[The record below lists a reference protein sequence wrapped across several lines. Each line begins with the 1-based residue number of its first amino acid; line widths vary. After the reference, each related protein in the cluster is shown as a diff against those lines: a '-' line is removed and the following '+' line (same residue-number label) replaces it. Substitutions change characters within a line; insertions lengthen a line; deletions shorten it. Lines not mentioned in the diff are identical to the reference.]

1 MLLIMKN
8 KNIVIVLAV
17 VVILAVLGGGYFL
30 FAKKSSSSSKNQTQQ
45 TQDSMNAQTLDPDAI
60 GLSLSATPGNK
71 KIQFKISKL
80 SGITAIEY
88 ELTYQAN
95 ATAQEKAEGSDAQ
108 VQRGI
113 TGDAK
118 INSGD
123 SSYSSPSLDLGT
135 CSSGTCH
142 YDTGVTSV
150 DLVLKVTKDGKVYQ
164 VEKKL
169 DLSQ

>member
-1 MLLIMKN
+1 MKTKNLI
-8 KNIVIVLAV
+8 I
-17 VVILAVLGGGYFL
+17 ILAVLIIVVGLGGGYFL
-30 FAKKSSSSSKNQTQQ
+30 FARKSNNTTSQQTQQ
-45 TQDSMNAQTLDPDAI
+45 SQGQDMENVQTLSPDDI
-60 GLSLSATPGNK
+60 GLSLSASDDNK
-71 KIQFKISKL
+71 QVQFKISKVQ
-80 SGITAIEY
+80 GIKSIEY
-88 ELTYQAN
+88 ELTYEAD
-95 ATAQEKAEGSDAQ
+95 ATAQEKEEGADAQ

-113 TGDAK
+113 TGDATID
-118 INSGD
+118 IND
-123 SSYSSPSLDLGT
+123 SSYTSPWLDLGT

>member
-1 MLLIMKN
+1 MLSIMKN
-8 KNIVIVLAV
+8 KNLVIGIAV
-17 VVILAVLGGGYFL
+17 VLILVVLGGGYFL
-30 FAKKSSSSSKNQTQQ
+30 FAKKSGSSSTQQ
-45 TQDSMNAQTLDPDAI
+45 STQGQDSMTAQTLDPEAI
-60 GLSLSATPGNK
+60 GLSLTATSDK
-71 KIQFKISKL
+71 KKVQFKISKL
-80 SGITAIEY
+80 QGIKSIEY

-123 SSYSSPSLDLGT
+123 SSYDSPALDLGT

-150 DLVLKVTKDGKVYQ
+150 DLVLKVTKTDGKVYQ

-169 DLSQ
+169 DL